1 VALGPLPDVANVARV
16 KLIGSNQGTPWV
28 ALFFWHYL
36 AGTVTAGD
44 LVSLCTGFATA
55 FDTHLKAAFA
65 TTVQLQNVEAY
76 DLSSRTG
83 AVGSATGFTTGTRL
97 GTALP
102 TSTAAV
108 ASWKVNYRWRG
119 GHPRTYWPAGVTAD
133 VENGHLWAS
142 AAASAFDS
150 GNGAFLTAVNTQIVG
165 GQGGYL
171 TCIRYVHTPPGGT
184 GPAYLNP
191 PLDLRIQDV
200 SVDRRLDTQRRRL
213 GPDL

>member
-1 VALGPLPDVANVARV
+1 MALGPLPDVLNVARV
-16 KLIGSNQGTPWV
+16 KMIGSNQGTPWV

-44 LVSLCTGFATA
+44 LVSLCIGFATA
-55 FDTHLKAAFA
+55 WDTNMKAAFA
-65 TTVQLQNVEAY
+65 TTVSMTNVEAY

-83 AVGSATGFTTGTRL
+83 AQGTASGLGPGTRA
-97 GTALP
+97 GTPLP
-102 TSTAAV
+102 ASIAAV

-119 GHPRTYWPAGVTAD
+119 GHPRTYWPAGTTGD
-133 VENGHLWAS
+133 VEQGHLWTT
-142 AAASAFDS
+142 AAAQAFDTAS
-150 GNGAFLTAVNTQIVG
+150 GAFLTAVNALTIG

-171 TCIRYVHTPPGGT
+171 TCVRYVHTPAPGA
-184 GPAYLNP
+184 PPEYFDP

>member
-1 VALGPLPDVANVARV
+1 MALGPLPNVANVARV

-55 FDTHLKAAFA
+55 FDTALKPAMA
-65 TTVQLQNVEAY
+65 TGVTLQNVEAY
-76 DLSSRTG
+76 DLASRSG
-83 AVGSATGFTTGTRL
+83 AQGSATGFTTGTRI

-102 TSTAAV
+102 VSTAAV
-108 ASWKVNYRWRG
+108 ASWKVNFRWRG
-119 GHPRTYWPAGVTAD
+119 GHPRTYWPAGVSND
-133 VENGHLWAS
+133 VENGHLWT
-142 AAASAFDS
+142 AAAAAAFDTA
-150 GNGAFLTAVNTQIVG
+150 NGGFLTSVNGQIIG

-171 TCIRYVHTPPGGT
+171 TCVRYVHTPMPGQ
-184 GPAYLNP
+184 PPEYLNP

>member
-1 VALGPLPDVANVARV
+1 
-16 KLIGSNQGTPWV
+16 V

-36 AGTVTAGD
+36 AGTVTAAD

-55 FDTHLKAAFA
+55 FDTNLKSAFGN
-65 TTVQLQNVEAY
+65 VVSLQNVEAY

-83 AVGSATGFTTGTRL
+83 AVGSATGFTTGSRL
-97 GTALP
+97 GPALP

-119 GHPRTYWPAGVTAD
+119 GHPRTYWPAGVQTD
-133 VENGHLWAS
+133 VESGHLWS
-142 AAASAFDS
+142 AAAAAAFDT
-150 GNGAFLTAVNTQIVG
+150 GNGGFLTSVNGQIIG

-171 TCIRYVHTPPGGT
+171 TCIRYVHTPVKGQP
-184 GPAYLNP
+184 PVYFNP